1 MCVGFCQNEPTT
13 GREPELKSPID
24 VLNAFDAIRPARAAD
39 GYKPHKPLLLLLAL
53 GRIQRGEPRLV
64 EFVEIEP
71 RLKVLLLEFGPT
83 KSEAN
88 RHLPFWH
95 LHTDL
100 GGALWDLSG
109 PAALL
114 NRPASTAPNIG
125 ELRSN
130 RVAGGFH
137 PEIDACLRATPGL
150 VAACAQRVLEKY
162 FPATLHDDIAMA
174 VGVDLDE
181 PAWVAEGTPAYQVNR
196 PGRRRR
202 SGEFRERVLR
212 AYEFRCCVC
221 GFDLR
226 IGHVPAGLEAAHIM
240 WHNVGGPDIEPN
252 GLSLCALHHKLFDL
266 GAFTV
271 EPHEYR
277 VLFSQHAMSG
287 DRGLSGALEHHGK
300 SIHLPREPDLHPA
313 QEYLGWNMKSVFK
326 KPSLKLPGYT

>member
-1 MCVGFCQNEPTT
+1 MLITGPEPD
-13 GREPELKSPID
+13 LKSPID
-24 VLNAFDAIRPARAAD
+24 VLNAFDAIRPAQASD
-39 GYKPHKPLLLLLAL
+39 GYKPHKPLLLLVAL
-53 GRIQRGEPRLV
+53 GRVQRDEPRLV
-64 EFVEIEP
+64 EFAEVEL
-71 RLKVLLLEFGPT
+71 RLKELLLEFGPT
-83 KSEAN
+83 NSEAR

-114 NRPASTAPNIG
+114 NRPAANTPNIG
-125 ELRSN
+125 ELRSH

-150 VAACAQRVLEKY
+150 IAACAQRVLEKY

-174 VGVDLDE
+174 TGVDLDE
-181 PAWVAEGTPAYQVNR
+181 PAWVSEATPAYQANR
-196 PGRRRR
+196 PGKRRR
-202 SGEFRERVLR
+202 SGDFRDRVLR
-212 AYEFRCCVC
+212 AYESRCCVC

-240 WHNVGGPDIEPN
+240 WHNVGGPDEVPN

-271 EPHEYR
+271 EPNEYR
-277 VLFSQHAMSG
+277 VLFSDHAVSG
-287 DRGLSGALEHHGK
+287 DRGLSGVLQHHGK
-300 SIHLPREPDLHPA
+300 SIHLPRDSELRPA

-326 KPSLKLPGYT
+326 KPSLKLPGCI